1 MTIGWADLKKG
12 LPEFGKMP
20 SIARLSREMII
31 TEKIDGTNASVTV
44 TPEGR
49 VVAGKRGGYIFDPK
63 DNFDFPAWVE
73 AHADEL
79 LHLGPGCHFGEW
91 WGWKIQRAYGLAKD
105 EWRFSLFN
113 VKRWS
118 DEIPRPATT
127 IGDLAAIAEGKE
139 VRQRPACCHVV
150 PVLFRGPFETDGVYA
165 VMDALKRNGSAAA
178 PGFMRP
184 EGVVIFHNAGDGY
197 LFKKTFEKDEEG
209 KSR

>member
-1 MTIGWADLKKG
+1 MTIGWADLKAG

-49 VVAGKRGGYIFDPK
+49 VVAGKRGGYIFDPT
-63 DNFDFPAWVE
+63 DNFGFPGWVE
-73 AHADEL
+73 AHQDEL
-79 LHLGPGCHFGEW
+79 LGLGPGCHFGEW
-91 WGWKIQRAYGLAKD
+91 WGWKIQRGYGLAND
-105 EWRFSLFN
+105 ERRFSLFN

-118 DEIPRPATT
+118 DDIPRSTT
-127 IGDLAAIAEGKE
+127 IGDLAEGKE

-150 PVLFRGPFETDGVYA
+150 PVLYRGLFESLAIYGV
-165 VMDALKRNGSAAA
+165 MQALKQSGSHAAR
-178 PGFMRP
+178 GFMRP

-209 KSR
+209 KGR

>member
-1 MTIGWADLKKG
+1 MSIGWADLKAG
-12 LPEFGKMP
+12 LPDFGKMP

-49 VVAGKRGGYIFDPK
+49 VVAGKRGGYIFDPN
-63 DNFDFPAWVE
+63 DNFGFPGWVE
-73 AHADEL
+73 AHKEEL
-79 LHLGPGCHFGEW
+79 QGLGPGCHFGEW
-91 WGWKIQRAYGLAKD
+91 WGWKIQRGYGLPKD
-105 EWRFSLFN
+105 ERRFSLFN

-118 DEIPRPATT
+118 DDIPRATTT
-127 IGDLAAIAEGKE
+127 IGGLVEGKE
-139 VRQRPACCHVV
+139 VRQRPACCHCV
-150 PVLFRGPFETDGVYA
+150 PVIYRGLFDTQSVLSVLKTLREHGSYA
-165 VMDALKRNGSAAA
+165 S

>member
-73 AHADEL
+73 AHHDEL
-79 LHLGPGCHFGEW
+79 LGLGPGCHFGEW
-91 WGWKIQRAYGLAKD
+91 WGWKIQRAYGLARD
-105 EWRFSLFN
+105 ERRFSLFN
-113 VKRWS
+113 VRRW
-118 DEIPRPATT
+118 
-127 IGDLAAIAEGKE
+127 GDDVGEAVDGTPT
-139 VRQRPACCHVV
+139 RRRPACCHVV
-150 PVLFRGPFETDGVYA
+150 PVIYRGFFDTQSILSVLEMLREHGSYA
-165 VMDALKRNGSAAA
+165 S

-197 LFKKTFEKDEEG
+197 LFKKTFEKDDEG